1 MLERFNGTNRVHFAL
16 DSAVT
21 GTTRVFENTDDLRGE
36 IVNAR
41 VYGGMHY
48 RFSAKRVPASASK
61 SPTTLT
67 PTTSDAST
75 TTIMT
80 TTTTTGRTA
89 RTTATEDGRWPPA
102 RA

>member
-1 MLERFNGTNRVHFAL
+1 MARMLEHFNGTNRVHFAL

-48 RFSAKRVPASASK
+48 RFSGEAGARIGEQVADYV
-61 SPTTLT
+61 
-67 PTTSDAST
+67 DANYFRR
-75 TTIMT
+75 IDDDDHDDDDND
-80 TTTTTGRTA
+80 G
-89 RTTATEDGRWPPA
+89 EDGENDRD
-102 RA
+102 